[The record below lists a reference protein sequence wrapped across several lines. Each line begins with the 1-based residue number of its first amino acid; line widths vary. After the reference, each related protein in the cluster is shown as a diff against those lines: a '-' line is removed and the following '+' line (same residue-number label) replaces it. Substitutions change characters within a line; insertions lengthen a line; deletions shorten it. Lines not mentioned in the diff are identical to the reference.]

1 MLSAW
6 PQMIFVPTGRGVIE
20 RKNKKRAQM
29 RQRVRASSA
38 MLTLG
43 SMKMPKQLVQVG
55 IFRRGFVQEVGSRGD
70 PGQDGSLSR

>member
-1 MLSAW
+1 
-6 PQMIFVPTGRGVIE
+6 
-20 RKNKKRAQM
+20 M